1 MRRFNAILTTAA
13 IVGASMVALASEAQ
27 AHPGDVHHW
36 FEHQRALSDGGP
48 MIVNET
54 NPLKQA
60 QARDERARPARQ
72 ALFSAPGARDCF
84 SEELK
89 RSEGYIPQADCESA
103 GRWTRPETQVGG
115 LK

>member
-1 MRRFNAILTTAA
+1 MRKINSMLAAAA
-13 IVGASMVALASEAQ
+13 IVGTASMVAFTNEAQ

-48 MIVNET
+48 MIINDSAPV
-54 NPLKQA
+54 KQA
-60 QARDERARPARQ
+60 EVSDERARPARQ
-72 ALFSAPGARDCF
+72 ELSRAQGATDCF

-89 RSEGYIPQADCESA
+89 RGEGYIPPGDCD
-103 GRWTRPETQVGG
+103 GPTRRTRPETVGG